1 VSATR
6 RLTQTH
12 NKGGD
17 GAIYLKKTNA
27 GGNQIASL
35 LNLDRGSSG
44 TAKYVSIT
52 RRFYD
57 IDRSIGW

>member
-1 VSATR
+1 MVIMMNGTDFGG
-6 RLTQTH
+6 LTSDT
-12 NKGGD
+12 
-17 GAIYLKKTNA
+17 IFRSITLIW
-27 GGNQIASL
+27 NQIASL